1 MTRLPSE
8 PASKITLAF
17 WLTLVT
23 ATGLYGF
30 VSLAPNCLVLG
41 DLVAHSAENRGDER
55 ALENRIEYLEQVRD
69 TLKADPGYAKEL
81 ASLDLRESGPGEN
94 RLTVDESLRLAPRA
108 ALTLAV
114 SDTTA
119 GQWAARPIVASLA
132 NNDTL
137 RITLLVIAA
146 TMILFAFTALH
157 ETHSDRLARWG
168 KRLRRR
174 GSA

>member
-55 ALENRIEYLEQVRD
+55 ALENRIEYLEQDFVTGTDGGVTR
-69 TLKADPGYAKEL
+69 
-81 ASLDLRESGPGEN
+81 
-94 RLTVDESLRLAPRA
+94 RA
-108 ALTLAV
+108 AGTRVGLA
-114 SDTTA
+114 
-119 GQWAARPIVASLA
+119 
-132 NNDTL
+132 
-137 RITLLVIAA
+137 
-146 TMILFAFTALH
+146 
-157 ETHSDRLARWG
+157 
-168 KRLRRR
+168 RRR
-174 GSA
+174 GPPPAGWALRPPPPAPRGGGREGAPRGQSA

>member
-8 PASKITLAF
+8 PASRISLAF

-30 VSLAPNCLVLG
+30 VSLAPSCLVLG
-41 DLVAHSAENRGDER
+41 DLVAHSAKNGDDER
-55 ALENRIEYLEQVRD
+55 ALEDRIEYLEQVRD
-69 TLKADPGYAKEL
+69 TLKADPGYADEL
-81 ASLDLRESGPGEN
+81 AGLDLQESGPGEN

-108 ALTLAV
+108 ALTL
-114 SDTTA
+114 TA
-119 GQWAARPIVASLA
+119 PGKKAGPWAARPIVASLA

-146 TMILFAFTALH
+146 AMILFAFTALH
-157 ETHSDRLARWG
+157 ETHSERLARWG

-174 GSA
+174 ESA

>member
-8 PASKITLAF
+8 PARNITLAF

-30 VSLAPNCLVLG
+30 VSLAPSCLDLG
-41 DLVAHSAENRGDER
+41 DLVAHSAKNGDDER
-55 ALENRIEYLEQVRD
+55 ALEDRIEYLEQVRD
-69 TLKADPGYAKEL
+69 TLKADPGYANEL
-81 ASLDLRESGPGEN
+81 AGLDLQESGPGEN
-94 RLTVDESLRLAPRA
+94 RLTVDKSLRLAPRA

-114 SDTTA
+114 TDTTA

-132 NNDTL
+132 NNNTL
-137 RITLLVIAA
+137 RISLLVIAA
-146 TMILFAFTALH
+146 AMVLFAFTALH

-174 GSA
+174 ESV

>member
-1 MTRLPSE
+1 VTRLPSE
-8 PASKITLAF
+8 PASRISLAF
-17 WLTLVT
+17 WLTLVA

-30 VSLAPNCLVLG
+30 VSLAPSCLVLG
-41 DLVAHSAENRGDER
+41 DLAADSADNRDDER

-69 TLKADPGYAKEL
+69 TLKADPGYANEL
-81 ASLDLRESGPGEN
+81 AGLDLQESGPGEN

-108 ALTLAV
+108 SLTLTA
-114 SDTTA
+114 SDKSA
-119 GQWAARPIVASLA
+119 GPWAARPIVASLA

-146 TMILFAFTALH
+146 AMILFAFTALH
-157 ETHSDRLARWG
+157 ETHSERLARWG

-174 GSA
+174 ESA

>member
-1 MTRLPSE
+1 VTRLPSE
-8 PASKITLAF
+8 PASRISLAF

-30 VSLAPNCLVLG
+30 VSLAPSCLVLG
-41 DLVAHSAENRGDER
+41 DLVAHSAKNGDDER
-55 ALENRIEYLEQVRD
+55 ALEDRIEYLEQVRD
-69 TLKADPGYAKEL
+69 TLKADPGYADEL
-81 ASLDLRESGPGEN
+81 AGLDLQESGPGEN
-94 RLTVDESLRLAPRA
+94 RLTVDKSLRLAPRA

-114 SDTTA
+114 TDTTA

-132 NNDTL
+132 NNNTL
-137 RITLLVIAA
+137 RISLLVIAA
-146 TMILFAFTALH
+146 AMVLFAFTALH

-174 GSA
+174 ESV

>member
-8 PASKITLAF
+8 PARNITLAF

-30 VSLAPNCLVLG
+30 VSLAPSCLDLG
-41 DLVAHSAENRGDER
+41 DLVAHSAKNGDDER
-55 ALENRIEYLEQVRD
+55 ALEDRIEYLEQVRD
-69 TLKADPGYAKEL
+69 TLKADPGYANEL
-81 ASLDLRESGPGEN
+81 AGLDLQESGPGEN
-94 RLTVDESLRLAPRA
+94 RLKVDKSLRLAPRA

-114 SDTTA
+114 TDTTA

-132 NNDTL
+132 NNNTL
-137 RITLLVIAA
+137 RISLLVIAA
-146 TMILFAFTALH
+146 AMVLFAFTALH

-174 GSA
+174 ESV

>member
-55 ALENRIEYLEQVRD
+55 PWRTGSSTSNRF
-69 TLKADPGYAKEL
+69 
-81 ASLDLRESGPGEN
+81 
-94 RLTVDESLRLAPRA
+94 
-108 ALTLAV
+108 
-114 SDTTA
+114 
-119 GQWAARPIVASLA
+119 
-132 NNDTL
+132 
-137 RITLLVIAA
+137 A
-146 TMILFAFTALH
+146 T
-157 ETHSDRLARWG
+157 R
-168 KRLRRR
+168 
-174 GSA
+174 